1 MGKNLEVFVK
11 RLKSGDETAFKE
23 IYNNTYRQIFFVIL
37 PITRDKFLAEDIIQ
51 DTYLKFLQKL
61 DDYKSNNLLAY
72 LITIAKNLSI
82 NEYNRRKK
90 VTKIEDFSEFS
101 YYDYVEF
108 KTEAKEAINKALS
121 VLDNEEKNIF
131 LLHVLEDM
139 THKEIATIIDKP
151 IGTVTWLYSRAIK
164 KMQNKLKGD
173 NYEY

>member
-151 IGTVTWLYSRAIK
+151 IGTVTWLYSRALK

>member
-1 MGKNLEVFVK
+1 MGKNLEVLVK
-11 RLKSGDETAFKE
+11 RLRSGDESAFKE
-23 IYNNTYRQIFFVIL
+23 IYESTYRQIFFVIL
-37 PITRDKFLAEDIIQ
+37 PITRDKFLSEDIIQ

-61 DDYKSNNLLAY
+61 DDYKSKNLLSY
-72 LITIAKNLSI
+72 LITIAKNQAI

-108 KTEAKEAINKALS
+108 KTEAKEAITKALS

-131 LLHVLEDM
+131 LLHVLEEM
-139 THKEIATIIDKP
+139 THKEIAAIVDKP